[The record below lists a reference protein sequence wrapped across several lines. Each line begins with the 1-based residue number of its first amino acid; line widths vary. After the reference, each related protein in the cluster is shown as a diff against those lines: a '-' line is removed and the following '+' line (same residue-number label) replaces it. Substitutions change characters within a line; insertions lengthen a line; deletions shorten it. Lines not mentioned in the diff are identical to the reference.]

1 MACNCEGN
9 TYHIGMGCC
18 QPVVANPNSYY
29 TKSEIDEKLS
39 GITTD
44 GISEDEASELIDEAL
59 LDYYTKDEID
69 AGFNTI
75 NLELDNK
82 LDASAYTP
90 TDLSGY
96 YTKTETDNLLDKKL
110 DKNSINGVGNIKV
123 ESGGGLNGVY
133 IYDRAPIR
141 GVYTN
146 FSWESGYVN
155 GLEIPFNNNGIAIG
169 KFNDTNDSYI
179 SGDRVLG
186 ESYFQI
192 GDGENLENRH
202 NLFTIYDNGYIKTTG
217 TDGNDVVLQD
227 WMKESETKLSQA
239 KSFIDEMNA
248 LALYNNRYDGIQI
261 PFTLYHQFLPARPT
275 YLKVTGT
282 FDESVTSGYSI
293 TSLTLTP
300 QAHNG
305 TATEEMFGLSYPY
318 TGTSNVI
325 LSGFTVD
332 GYIPTGGLK
341 TINGQTLEGSGDIQI
356 GTGGTIDLSNYYT
369 RAEVDD
375 KLDLKANASDLSA
388 LNADVEG
395 LSISLENKAD
405 KSDIP
410 SLDNYYSKSQVDALI
425 ATLQSQI
432 DALEAQLEE
441 CCSGGG
447 GGEDMEGKKYLLHL
461 TDETEHSM
469 ECNSSSTLSREDI
482 LFASGETLKA
492 SAITDVTIGDCVTE
506 IAPMAMQFFSAM
518 TSVNIPSSVTTIG
531 YDAFDACSTLTSLAI
546 PTGVTTI
553 PSYLCSNDYNLATTN
568 IPDGVTSIG
577 INAYYDCLS
586 LLDITIPS
594 SVTTIGQAAF
604 RVNNW
609 TTSDPEKYA
618 KMQNLLANRVVRC
631 LATTP
636 PSVDSITFDVDSAGV
651 SVTYPIYVPAE
662 SVEAYKAASGWS
674 TYADRIQAIN

>member
-1 MACNCEGN
+1 MYFNMCNCN
-9 TYHIGMGCC
+9 DKYHINFGCC
-18 QPVVANPNSYY
+18 RPVVANPNSYY

-59 LDYYTKDEID
+59 LDYYTKDEVD

-75 NLELDNK
+75 NLELDKK

-90 TDLSGY
+90 TDLSNY
-96 YTKTETDNLLDKKL
+96 YTKSQTDSLFDNYYTKEEGWAVYSTVIQDYLTEYWKGSKIIDYVSNAVSTKQDTLV
-110 DKNSINGVGNIKV
+110 SGTNI
-123 ESGGGLNGVY
+123 
-133 IYDRAPIR
+133 
-141 GVYTN
+141 
-146 FSWESGYVN
+146 
-155 GLEIPFNNNGIAIG
+155 
-169 KFNDTNDSYI
+169 
-179 SGDRVLG
+179 
-186 ESYFQI
+186 
-192 GDGENLENRH
+192 
-202 NLFTIYDNGYIKTTG
+202 
-217 TDGNDVVLQD
+217 
-227 WMKESETKLSQA
+227 
-239 KSFIDEMNA
+239 
-248 LALYNNRYDGIQI
+248 
-261 PFTLYHQFLPARPT
+261 
-275 YLKVTGT
+275 
-282 FDESVTSGYSI
+282 
-293 TSLTLTP
+293 
-300 QAHNG
+300 
-305 TATEEMFGLSYPY
+305 
-318 TGTSNVI
+318 
-325 LSGFTVD
+325 
-332 GYIPTGGLK
+332 K
-341 TINGQTLEGSGDIQI
+341 TINGQSLLGSGNIVIQ
-356 GTGGTIDLSNYYT
+356 GGSSDLSNYYT

-410 SLDNYYSKSQVDALI
+410 SLADYYSKSAVDALI

-531 YDAFDACSTLTSLAI
+531 YDAFDACSTLTSLTI

-577 INAYYDCLS
+577 TNAYYDCLS

>member
-9 TYHIGMGCC
+9 TYQIGMGCC

-59 LDYYTKDEID
+59 LDYYTKDEVD
-69 AGFNTI
+69 TGFNTI
-75 NLELDNK
+75 NLELNNK
-82 LDASAYTP
+82 V
-90 TDLSGY
+90 
-96 YTKTETDNLLDKKL
+96 

-141 GVYTN
+141 GTFTN
-146 FSWESGYVN
+146 NFDENGYVN
-155 GLEIPFNNNGIAIG
+155 GLEVPFAENDSIAIG
-169 KFNDTNDSYI
+169 KYNNFNDSYI
-179 SGDRVLG
+179 SGYTVLA

-202 NLFTIYDNGYIKTTG
+202 NIFTIYDNGYIKTTG

-227 WMKESETKLSQA
+227 WMKEKSDTLAKVNDEVENWIPNMYPHLSNTDGFINIPHLLGGYVFA
-239 KSFIDEMNA
+239 NCTGIKIDASNEGTEYKSVVLSPISFS
-248 LALYNNRYDGIQI
+248 G
-261 PFTLYHQFLPARPT
+261 
-275 YLKVTGT
+275 TGKDA
-282 FDESVTSGYSI
+282 FGYGWEFEYS
-293 TSLTLTP
+293 
-300 QAHNG
+300 A
-305 TATEEMFGLSYPY
+305 
-318 TGTSNVI
+318 TSNVT

-410 SLDNYYSKSQVDALI
+410 SLADYYSKSAVDALI

-447 GGEDMEGKKYLLHL
+447 GGEDIEGKKYLLHL

-469 ECNSSSTLSREDI
+469 ECNSSSILSREDI

-518 TSVNIPSSVTTIG
+518 TAVNIPSSVTTIG
-531 YDAFDACSTLTSLAI
+531 YNAFDACSTLTSLTI

-553 PSYLCSNDYNLATTN
+553 PAYLCSNDYNLATTN

-577 INAYYDCLS
+577 TNAYYDCLS

-594 SVTTIGQAAF
+594 SVTTIGQSAF

-609 TTSDPEKYA
+609 TASDPENYA

>member
-18 QPVVANPNSYY
+18 SPVVANPNSYY

-59 LDYYTKDEID
+59 LDYYTKDEVD

-75 NLELDNK
+75 NLELDKK

-90 TDLSGY
+90 TDLSNY
-96 YTKTETDNLLDKKL
+96 YTKSQTDTYVSNAVSTKQDTLV
-110 DKNSINGVGNIKV
+110 SGTNI
-123 ESGGGLNGVY
+123 
-133 IYDRAPIR
+133 
-141 GVYTN
+141 
-146 FSWESGYVN
+146 
-155 GLEIPFNNNGIAIG
+155 
-169 KFNDTNDSYI
+169 
-179 SGDRVLG
+179 
-186 ESYFQI
+186 
-192 GDGENLENRH
+192 
-202 NLFTIYDNGYIKTTG
+202 
-217 TDGNDVVLQD
+217 
-227 WMKESETKLSQA
+227 
-239 KSFIDEMNA
+239 
-248 LALYNNRYDGIQI
+248 
-261 PFTLYHQFLPARPT
+261 
-275 YLKVTGT
+275 
-282 FDESVTSGYSI
+282 
-293 TSLTLTP
+293 
-300 QAHNG
+300 
-305 TATEEMFGLSYPY
+305 
-318 TGTSNVI
+318 
-325 LSGFTVD
+325 
-332 GYIPTGGLK
+332 K
-341 TINGQTLEGSGDIQI
+341 TINGQSLLGNGNIVIQGGSS
-356 GTGGTIDLSNYYT
+356 DLSNYYT

-410 SLDNYYSKSQVDALI
+410 SLADYYSKSQVDALI
-425 ATLQSQI
+425 ATLQSKI

-447 GGEDMEGKKYLLHL
+447 GGEDTDGKKYLLHL

-469 ECNSSSTLSREDI
+469 ECNSSSILSREDI

-531 YDAFDACSTLTSLAI
+531 HDAFDACSTLTSLTI
-546 PTGVTTI
+546 PTGGTTI
-553 PSYLCSNDYNLATTN
+553 PAYLCSNDYNLATTN

-577 INAYYDCLS
+577 EHAYYDCLS

-594 SVTTIGQAAF
+594 SVTTIGQSAF

-609 TTSDPEKYA
+609 TASDPENYA

>member
-9 TYHIGMGCC
+9 TYQIGMGCC

-59 LDYYTKDEID
+59 LDYYTKDEVD

-75 NLELDNK
+75 NLELDKK

-90 TDLSGY
+90 TDLSNY
-96 YTKTETDNLLDKKL
+96 YTKSQTDTYVSNAVSAKQDTLV
-110 DKNSINGVGNIKV
+110 SGTNI
-123 ESGGGLNGVY
+123 
-133 IYDRAPIR
+133 
-141 GVYTN
+141 
-146 FSWESGYVN
+146 
-155 GLEIPFNNNGIAIG
+155 
-169 KFNDTNDSYI
+169 
-179 SGDRVLG
+179 
-186 ESYFQI
+186 
-192 GDGENLENRH
+192 
-202 NLFTIYDNGYIKTTG
+202 
-217 TDGNDVVLQD
+217 
-227 WMKESETKLSQA
+227 
-239 KSFIDEMNA
+239 
-248 LALYNNRYDGIQI
+248 
-261 PFTLYHQFLPARPT
+261 
-275 YLKVTGT
+275 
-282 FDESVTSGYSI
+282 
-293 TSLTLTP
+293 
-300 QAHNG
+300 
-305 TATEEMFGLSYPY
+305 
-318 TGTSNVI
+318 
-325 LSGFTVD
+325 
-332 GYIPTGGLK
+332 K
-341 TINGQTLEGSGDIQI
+341 TINGQSLLGSGDIQI

-369 RAEVDD
+369 KAEVDD

-410 SLDNYYSKSQVDALI
+410 SLADYYSKSAVDALI

-447 GGEDMEGKKYLLHL
+447 EDTEGKKYLLHL

-469 ECNSSSTLSREDI
+469 ECNSSSILSREEI

-531 YDAFDACSTLTSLAI
+531 YNAFDACSTLTSLTV

-553 PSYLCSNDYNLATTN
+553 PAYLCSNDYNLATTN

-577 INAYYDCLS
+577 EHAYYDCLS

-594 SVTTIGQAAF
+594 SVTTIGQSAF

-609 TTSDPEKYA
+609 TASDPENYA

>member
-9 TYHIGMGCC
+9 TYQIGMGCC

-29 TKSEIDEKLS
+29 TKSEIDKKLS

-59 LDYYTKDEID
+59 LDYYTKDEVD
-69 AGFNTI
+69 AGFDTI
-75 NLELDNK
+75 NLELDKK

-90 TDLSGY
+90 TDLSNY
-96 YTKTETDNLLDKKL
+96 YTKSQTDTYVSNAVSAKQDTLV
-110 DKNSINGVGNIKV
+110 SGTNI
-123 ESGGGLNGVY
+123 
-133 IYDRAPIR
+133 
-141 GVYTN
+141 
-146 FSWESGYVN
+146 
-155 GLEIPFNNNGIAIG
+155 
-169 KFNDTNDSYI
+169 
-179 SGDRVLG
+179 
-186 ESYFQI
+186 
-192 GDGENLENRH
+192 
-202 NLFTIYDNGYIKTTG
+202 
-217 TDGNDVVLQD
+217 
-227 WMKESETKLSQA
+227 
-239 KSFIDEMNA
+239 
-248 LALYNNRYDGIQI
+248 
-261 PFTLYHQFLPARPT
+261 
-275 YLKVTGT
+275 
-282 FDESVTSGYSI
+282 
-293 TSLTLTP
+293 
-300 QAHNG
+300 
-305 TATEEMFGLSYPY
+305 
-318 TGTSNVI
+318 
-325 LSGFTVD
+325 
-332 GYIPTGGLK
+332 K
-341 TINGQTLEGSGDIQI
+341 TINGQSLLGSGDIQI

-410 SLDNYYSKSQVDALI
+410 SLADYYSKSAVDALI

-447 GGEDMEGKKYLLHL
+447 GGEDIEGKKYLLHL
-461 TDETEHSM
+461 TDETAHSM
-469 ECNSSSTLSREDI
+469 ECNSSSILSREDI

-531 YDAFDACSTLTSLAI
+531 HDAFDACSTLTSLTI

-553 PSYLCSNDYNLATTN
+553 SAYLCSNDYNLATTN

-577 INAYYDCLS
+577 EHAYYDCLS

-594 SVTTIGQAAF
+594 SVTTIGQSAF

-609 TTSDPEKYA
+609 TASDPENYA